1 MAVQDRQM
9 AIRAFHPILYVADP
23 NFKRDFF
30 RHFGFETVYEGD
42 EFPGFLA
49 VECGSVCFGLSG
61 NKELPE
67 TTAYDCVRWQLLVDN
82 VDEIVSV
89 CAAAALPCEVIIGE
103 GGTTSFTYSK
113 DYLAQRGSRS
123 GSRVPTNSASP
134 SAGWRL
140 RGLPL

>member
-1 MAVQDRQM
+1 M

-23 NFKRDFF
+23 NIERDFF
-30 RHFGFETVYEGD
+30 RRFGFETVYEGD

-49 VECGSVCFGLSG
+49 VECGTVCFGLSR

-89 CAAAALPCEVIIGE
+89 CAGAALPCEVIIEE
-103 GGTTSFTYSK
+103 GGTTH
-113 DYLAQRGSRS
+113 RSRIAKVTS
-123 GSRVPTNSASP
+123 PNGVPVWFEGPNEL
-134 SAGWRL
+134 G
-140 RGLPL
+140 